1 MENKIEE
8 TKKISLGK
16 KICLSLILI
25 IILLL
30 CYSRFWIHKFITI
43 KEYPIVV
50 ESLPSNFN
58 GLKILHFS
66 DIHFGKTTNE
76 PEIKKMVKEI
86 NLTNPDI
93 VIFTGDLFDSSIQLS
108 DKNIDFLKQEL
119 SKINAKLKKYAI
131 KGDSDY
137 LNIETYQDI
146 INTAGF
152 KILDNQNELIFYE
165 GNSPI
170 QIIGIPSITKEELNL
185 NLAMKTDTT
194 NIAYKLLIAHE
205 PVVID
210 KLNDRNINLVLS
222 GHSLGG
228 YINLP
233 KIGGIIK
240 KDNTEE
246 YQNGFYQK
254 NDISMYV
261 STGIGTED
269 LSFRF
274 NNTPSINL
282 YRFYNYQ

>member
-185 NLAMKTDTT
+185 NLAMKTDTK